1 MITNMSNVVLP
12 DAAATPVNQTYTP
25 ATRVAENTARWVNKP
40 ASGAMLGTK
49 VLQLSIRE
57 PADPTSGVYR
67 EIVTLAVPKL
77 DLSVPSAPKLISVGR
92 AKVEFIFPA
101 SFTTQE
107 KKDLVKMVEQSL
119 LLGSPTTLGD
129 NIVEG
134 SLPY

>member
-12 DAAATPVNQTYTP
+12 DAAATPVNQTFTP
-25 ATRVAENTARWVNKP
+25 ASRVADNTARWLSKMANGILL
-40 ASGAMLGTK
+40 GAK
-49 VLQLSIRE
+49 ALQLSIRE

-67 EIVTLAVPKL
+67 EVVTLAIPKL
-77 DLSVPSAPKLISVGR
+77 DNSVPTAPKLVSIGR
-92 AKVEFIFPA
+92 AKAEFIFPA

-107 KKDLVKMVEQSL
+107 KKDLVKMLEQCL
-119 LLGSPTTLGD
+119 ILGSATTLGD

>member
-12 DAAATPVNQTYTP
+12 DAAATPVNQTFTP
-25 ATRVAENTARWVNKP
+25 ASRVAENTARWISKP
-40 ASGAMLGTK
+40 VSGALLGAK

-57 PADPTSGVYR
+57 PADPETGVYR

-77 DLSVPSAPKLISVGR
+77 DLSVPSAPKLIGIGR

-107 KKDLVKMVEQSL
+107 KKDLVKMFEQSL
-119 LLGSPTTLGD
+119 LLGSATTLGD
-129 NIVEG
+129 NIVDG